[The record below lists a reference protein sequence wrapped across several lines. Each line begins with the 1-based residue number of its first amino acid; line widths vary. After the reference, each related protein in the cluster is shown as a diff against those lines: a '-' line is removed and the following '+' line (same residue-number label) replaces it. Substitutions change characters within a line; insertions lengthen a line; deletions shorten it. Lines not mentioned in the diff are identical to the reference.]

1 MAAAAPRI
9 HNGTYSIS
17 FPRGGSHR
25 TLKVHTVKDGN
36 LAGKRIISL
45 LAGPDNT
52 SDYVG
57 FGFVDDDHVTVWRK
71 CRSAVMTAQ
80 CADFYGDEWNDDW
93 SRWQKAAAVFTD
105 LTLRERGYWTSEG
118 CELLLEG
125 RCVVCNRKLTVPE
138 SIKTGIGPVCASKG
152 T

>member
-1 MAAAAPRI
+1 MAEPLRI
-9 HNGTYSIS
+9 HNGTYTIS
-17 FPRGGSHR
+17 FPRGGGHR
-25 TLKVHTVKDGN
+25 TLKVHTVKAGN

-45 LAGPDNT
+45 LTGPDNE

-71 CRSAVMTAQ
+71 CRSAVSG
-80 CADFYGDEWNDDW
+80 ADRGAFDGYTWNEDW
-93 SRWQKAAAVFTD
+93 SRWQKAAAVFAD

-138 SIKTGIGPVCASKG
+138 SIKSGIGPVCAGK
-152 T
+152 